1 MNAGTYILSLRPNGI
16 TFQENLHHSC
26 FKSNVFFFLNGLL
39 KHIKVNEGNIDA

>member
-26 FKSNVFFFLNGLL
+26 FKSNVFFFSQWPT
-39 KHIKVNEGNIDA
+39 KTYQSE